1 MAGKSTVM
9 NKKQKKAKTVKEQKV
24 NRQQKSN
31 VKFSGK
37 YVWVVAILAFLVF
50 TPLFNQEFINY
61 DDDWM
66 IYENPYV
73 TGFSPQTIKM
83 VFSDFYFGQYSPVSM
98 VIIGMV
104 HHLGGGEVLPFKIA
118 GFFIHLINAFL
129 VFLLLKNIFQDKRIA
144 LVGMAFFAIH
154 PVQVESVA
162 WLSASF
168 KVGIFAMF
176 SLASLY
182 CWERFTILR
191 KYLYYFGAL
200 LFMVVACFAKEQAL
214 VLPLFMLLISWYN
227 KIRIFSL
234 KNLLHYLPF
243 LLVSLVFVIV
253 TYLAVSS
260 RTEVQLQQYTF
271 GQRVYYLT
279 YSFIEYFRL
288 LLFPVNLSL
297 FYGIPNAS
305 TFEKVAFPLLTAGL
319 IFFCYRLSRS
329 HREVAFALLFVLIS
343 LILTFALQLVALR
356 ESLHADRYLYLA
368 VPMFYI
374 AVMLIAEKRFR
385 FNLNIPLLVLLIV
398 FSGLSFLRAQ
408 KFENS
413 EVLWTDAI
421 ENGYKNPLAYNN
433 RGHYYRQ
440 QNKAA
445 LALRDY
451 EEALKIN
458 PRYFRT
464 LNNRGKILFD
474 QGQVDVAMED
484 FNKALSI
491 APDFVSAL
499 SNRGAAFAA
508 KGNFEAALTDL
519 DKAIRLD
526 STDKN
531 AYSNRALV
539 YYYTNRF
546 GDAIRDVN
554 RYLVLVPGDADMHN
568 LRALAYR
575 QDDQL
580 DKAMEDF
587 NAAITLNASQG
598 AFYQNRSFLW
608 FAMGNLPEAHKDIL
622 RAQQLGVT
630 VDPGY
635 LARVAPNQ

>member
-1 MAGKSTVM
+1 MNTRKKNPKSAGEL
-9 NKKQKKAKTVKEQKV
+9 KKNKAKPAKKI
-24 NRQQKSN
+24 
-31 VKFSGK
+31 SGK
-37 YVWVVAILAFLVF
+37 YAWVVLVAAILVF

-73 TGFSPQTIKM
+73 TGFSPEAVKM

-98 VIIGMV
+98 VIIGIV
-104 HHLGGGEVLPFKIA
+104 NQLGGGEVLPFKIV
-118 GFFIHLINAFL
+118 GLFIHLINALL

-144 LVGMAFFAIH
+144 LVGMAFFVIH

-182 CWERFTILR
+182 CWERFAVCR
-191 KYLYYFGAL
+191 KFLHYIGAL
-200 LFMVVACFAKEQAL
+200 LFMVMACFAKEQAL
-214 VLPLFMLLISWYN
+214 VLPLFMLLISWYHKN
-227 KIRIFSL
+227 RLFSL
-234 KNLLHYLPF
+234 KNMLHYLPF
-243 LLVSLVFVIV
+243 LLVSVAFIVV
-253 TYLAVSS
+253 TYLAVTS
-260 RTEVQLQQYTF
+260 RTEVQLQQYSF
-271 GQRVYYLT
+271 GQRIYYLAF
-279 YSFIEYFRL
+279 SFILYFRL
-288 LLFPVNLSL
+288 LFFPGQLSL
-297 FYGIPNAS
+297 FYGVPEAS
-305 TFEKVAFPLLTAGL
+305 GLQLVVFPILAVGL
-319 IFFCYRLSRS
+319 IYLCYRLAKSNRD
-329 HREVAFALLFVLIS
+329 VVFALLFVLIS
-343 LILTFALQLVALR
+343 LLLTFALQLVTIRDTLY
-356 ESLHADRYLYLA
+356 ADRYLYLG
-368 VPMFYI
+368 VPFFFI
-374 AVMLIAEKRFR
+374 ALLLLAEKRFR
-385 FNLNIPLLVLLIV
+385 VNLNPAIIIVLVVL
-398 FSGLSFLRAQ
+398 SGVSFLRAQ

-413 EVLWTDAI
+413 EVVWTDAI
-421 ENGYKNPLAYNN
+421 EKGYKNPLAYNN

-440 QNKAA
+440 QNKTA

-508 KGNFEAALTDL
+508 KGDFEAALTDL

-546 GDAIRDVN
+546 PEAISDVD
-554 RYLVLVPGDADMHN
+554 RYLRLVPGDPDMYN

-575 QDDQL
+575 QNEQFGE
-580 DKAMEDF
+580 AMADF
-587 NAAITLNASQG
+587 NRAISLNGNQG
-598 AFYQNRSFLW
+598 AFYQNRSFLN
-608 FAMGNLPEAHKDIL
+608 FAMGNLEAAYHDIL
-622 RAQQLGVT
+622 RAQQLGLS

-635 LARVAPNQ
+635 LARVNPNQSIP